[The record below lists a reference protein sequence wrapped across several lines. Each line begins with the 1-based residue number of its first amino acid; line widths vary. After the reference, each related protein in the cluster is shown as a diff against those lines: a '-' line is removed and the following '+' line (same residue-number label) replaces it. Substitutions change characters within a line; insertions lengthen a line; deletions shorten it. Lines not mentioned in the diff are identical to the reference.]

1 MFPFLSSA
9 WGQRFLFFAY
19 SIPKGYQKPAGHKG
33 DWHFMD
39 LGKIRAK
46 MGEIV
51 VTLPNS
57 YQIVSSDAWSD
68 RTYFNSLHP
77 NCKYEQGLRGAN
89 IALAVNGEA
98 VLMYPPKAC
107 FRDDGSFSGET
118 VIEGPVSSMR
128 AEHLRDGIEDY
139 EYFAMLKRL
148 DANNPLLAS
157 YAEDTEA
164 IERHRLA
171 LAREI
176 ERLNMKGK

>member
-1 MFPFLSSA
+1 
-9 WGQRFLFFAY
+9 
-19 SIPKGYQKPAGHKG
+19 
-33 DWHFMD
+33 
-39 LGKIRAK
+39 
-46 MGEIV
+46 
-51 VTLPNS
+51 
-57 YQIVSSDAWSD
+57 
-68 RTYFNSLHP
+68 
-77 NCKYEQGLRGAN
+77 
-89 IALAVNGEA
+89 
-98 VLMYPPKAC
+98 MYPPKAC

-148 DANNPLLAS
+148 DANNPLLAVPKDVYASLTS